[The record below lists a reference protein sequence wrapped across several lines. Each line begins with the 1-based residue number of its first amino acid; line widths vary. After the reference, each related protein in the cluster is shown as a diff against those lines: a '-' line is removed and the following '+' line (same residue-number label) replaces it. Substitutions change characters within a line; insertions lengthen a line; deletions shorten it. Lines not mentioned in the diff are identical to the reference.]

1 MEDPDPADDSALG
14 NYRDLA
20 VTHAEMARGSGS
32 VTIERTELREVPV
45 GGSPIDSPP
54 ILAALLVLRDDA
66 GPFSASFLAGGNEAA
81 LIVRGVVDNFADPP
95 STTRYAFSYEPV
107 TGTFLFVDRPGA
119 VQTGTGTAGRL
130 VISER
135 PS

>member
-1 MEDPDPADDSALG
+1 MEDPDPADDSALA
-14 NYRDLA
+14 NYRHLA
-20 VTHAEMARGSGS
+20 VTHAEMARGNGS

-45 GGSPIDSPP
+45 AGSLIGSPP
-54 ILAALLVLRDDA
+54 ILAALLLLRDDA

-81 LIVRGVVDNFADPP
+81 LIVRGVVDDFADPP
-95 STTRYAFSYEPV
+95 STTRYAFSYEPI

-119 VQTGTGTAGRL
+119 IHTSTGTAGTL
-130 VISER
+130 IISKP